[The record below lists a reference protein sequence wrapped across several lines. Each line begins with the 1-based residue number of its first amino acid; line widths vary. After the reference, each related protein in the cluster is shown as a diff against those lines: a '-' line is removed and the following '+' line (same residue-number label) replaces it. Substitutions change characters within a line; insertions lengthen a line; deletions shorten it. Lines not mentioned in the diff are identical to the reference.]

1 MPKIPIIDFNR
12 SYTFSNYF
20 DLPYE
25 PEDILA
31 EFEYSLVRSRIS
43 FPRTSQELKRLS
55 ILKEQIEESRP
66 LISLTSEM
74 ARREFLIAPILLEVA
89 RVASAKLSSEYP
101 MVVTD
106 QLKGSLDYFLRSEGQ
121 LLIVEANI
129 ADLDRGF
136 TQLAVELIALEQWTD
151 FSDRVLQGVVSN
163 GTTWIFGQLDRTK
176 KQVTQDIEFYT
187 VPANLEDL
195 LRILVAILEG
205 ACGLP

>member
-1 MPKIPIIDFNR
+1 VPKIPIIDFNR

-31 EFEYSLVRSRIS
+31 DFGYSFQQSHIH
-43 FPRTSQELKRLS
+43 FPRTIKELTRLS
-55 ILKEQIEESRP
+55 ALKEQIEESRL

-89 RVASAKLSSEYP
+89 RTASAKLSCVYP

-121 LLIVEANI
+121 LLIVEAKK

-136 TQLAVELIALEQWTD
+136 TQLAVELIALEQWARTEALI
-151 FSDRVLQGVVSN
+151 LQGAVSN
-163 GTTWIFGQLDRTK
+163 GTTWIFGQLDRTN
-176 KQVTQDIEFYT
+176 KQITQDIEIYT
-187 VPANLEDL
+187 IPANLEDL
-195 LRILVAILEG
+195 LRILVGILESY
-205 ACGLP
+205 